1 MLSELRSLSR
11 SSKLSEVLKELPEE
25 DLVRLYGEWQVWS
38 HDHQLPPALPQ
49 GEAWRTWLILGGRG
63 AGKTRAGA
71 EWVRAKALGLSPI
84 SEKPIERIAL
94 VGETMAAVR
103 SVMIEGISGILATAT
118 PDCVPVFEPSK
129 RQIVWPN
136 GSIAQI
142 FSAEEPEA
150 LRGPQFGAAWL
161 DEICKWEHAERT
173 YDMLQFAL
181 RLGDKPQQVVTTTP
195 RPIALL
201 KAILADPSTA
211 TSHLKTVENAGNLA
225 PDFIAGLEAR
235 YRGTLLLRQELDGE
249 LIEDRPDALWKREW
263 IETGR
268 ITHPP
273 ALGRTIVAVDPPVTS
288 GAKADACGI
297 VVAAMGDDGRAYVLA
312 DRTVKGREPLA
323 WADVAVRAYH
333 EFSADTLVA
342 EVNQGGDLV
351 TTVIAQ
357 IDHMVPVEKV
367 RATRGKWVR
376 AEPVAALYGR
386 GLVSHAGSFPELE
399 DQMCDLGSDG
409 LAGGRS
415 PDRVDALVWALT
427 FLMLGS
433 QVPRIRE
440 L

>member
-1 MLSELRSLSR
+1 MLLELLR
-11 SSKLSEVLKELPEE
+11 ELP
-25 DLVRLYGEWQVWS
+25 DQDIIGLNGEWQLWS
-38 HDHQLPPALPQ
+38 HESQLPPAMP
-49 GEAWRTWLILGGRG
+49 WRTWLMLGGRG

-71 EWVRAKALGLSPI
+71 EWVRAKALGIAPI
-84 SEKPIERIAL
+84 APQPVERIAL
-94 VGETMAAVR
+94 VGETLAAVR
-103 SVMIEGISGILATAT
+103 SVMVEGVSGILSTAT

-129 RQIVWPN
+129 RQVVWPN

-173 YDMLQFAL
+173 WDMLQFAL
-181 RLGDKPQQVVTTTP
+181 RLGDQPQQVVTTTP

-201 KAILADPSTA
+201 KAIMADPATA
-211 TSHLKTVENAGNLA
+211 VSHLKTTENAENLA
-225 PDFIAGLEAR
+225 PDFIAALTAR
-235 YRGTLLLRQELDGE
+235 YAGTLLLRQELDGE

-263 IETGR
+263 IEAHR
-268 ITHPP
+268 IAHPP
-273 ALGRTIVAVDPPVTS
+273 ALGRTVVALDPPVTS

-297 VVAAMGDDGRAYVLA
+297 VVAATGEDGRAYVLA
-312 DRTVKGREPLA
+312 DRTVRGREPLA
-323 WADVAVRAYH
+323 WAEVAVGAYH
-333 EFSADTLVA
+333 AFEADAIVA
-342 EVNQGGDLV
+342 EVNQGGELV
-351 TTVIAQ
+351 TTVMAQ
-357 IDHMVPVEKV
+357 VDGAVPVERV

-386 GLVSHAGSFPELE
+386 GLVSHVGSFPELE
-399 DQMCDLGSDG
+399 DQMCDLGPDG

-427 FLMLGS
+427 FLMLGP
-433 QVPRIRE
+433 QEPRIRE

>member
-1 MLSELRSLSR
+1 MSELRSLSR
-11 SSKLSEVLKELPEE
+11 SSVLLEVLQGLPKE
-25 DLVRLYGEWQVWS
+25 DIIRLWGEWQVWG
-38 HDHQLPPALPQ
+38 HDHQLPPARLE

-71 EWVRAKALGLSPI
+71 EWVRAKALGLSDTA
-84 SEKPIERIAL
+84 EKPIERIAL

-103 SVMIEGISGILATAT
+103 AVMIEGVSGILATAT

-129 RQIVWPN
+129 RQITWPN
-136 GSIAQI
+136 GSIAQV

-173 YDMLQFAL
+173 WDMLQFAL

-201 KAILADPSTA
+201 KAIMAEASTDI
-211 TSHLKTVENAGNLA
+211 THLKTAENAENLA
-225 PDFIAGLEAR
+225 PDFIAGLTSR
-235 YRGTLLLRQELDGE
+235 YAGTLLLRQELDGE

-263 IETGR
+263 IEAHR
-268 ITHPP
+268 ISHPP
-273 ALGRTIVAVDPPVTS
+273 ELGRTVVALDPPVTS

-297 VVAAMGDDGRAYVLA
+297 AVAAMGGDGRAYVLA

-323 WADVAVRAYH
+323 WAQVAIAAYH
-333 EFSADTLVA
+333 AFEADAIVA
-342 EVNQGGDLV
+342 EVNQGGELV
-351 TTVIAQ
+351 TTVMAQ
-357 IDHMVPVEKV
+357 VDQNVPVERV

-386 GLVSHAGSFPELE
+386 GLVSHVGSFPELE
-399 DQMCDLGSDG
+399 DQMCDLGTDG

-427 FLMLGS
+427 FLMLGP
-433 QVPRIRE
+433 QEPRIRN

>member
-1 MLSELRSLSR
+1 MSELRSLSG
-11 SSKLSEVLKELPEE
+11 SSKLLEIIAELPIE
-25 DLVRLYGEWQVWS
+25 DVIRLYGEWQVWS
-38 HDHQLPPALPQ
+38 HAHQLPPALP
-49 GEAWRTWLILGGRG
+49 GGNAWRTWLILGGRG

-84 SEKPIERIAL
+84 AGKPIKRIAL

-103 SVMIEGISGILATAT
+103 SVMIEGVSGILATAT

-142 FSAEEPEA
+142 FSAEEPDA

-173 YDMLQFAL
+173 WDMLQFAL
-181 RLGDKPQQVVTTTP
+181 RLGDMPQQVVTTTP
-195 RPIALL
+195 RPIPLL

-211 TSHLKTVENAGNLA
+211 TSHLKTVENAENLA
-225 PDFIAGLEAR
+225 PDFITGLEAR

-249 LIEDRPDALWKREW
+249 LIEDRPDALWKRAW
-263 IETGR
+263 IETNR

-273 ALGRTIVAVDPPVTS
+273 ALGRTIVALDPPVTS

-297 VVAAMGDDGRAYVLA
+297 VVAAMAEDGRAYVLA

-323 WADVAVRAYH
+323 WAEVAVRAYH
-333 EFSADTLVA
+333 EFAADALVA
-342 EVNQGGDLV
+342 EVNQGGELV

-357 IDHMVPVEKV
+357 VDDTVPVEKV

-386 GLVSHAGSFPELE
+386 GLISHVGSFPELE

-427 FLMLGS
+427 FLMLGP